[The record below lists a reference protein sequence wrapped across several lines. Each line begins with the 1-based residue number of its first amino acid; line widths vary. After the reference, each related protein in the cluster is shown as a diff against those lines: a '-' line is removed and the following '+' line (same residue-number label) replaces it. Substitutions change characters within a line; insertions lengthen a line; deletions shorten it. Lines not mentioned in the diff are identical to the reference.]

1 MIQVF
6 DKNGNKIAESN
17 SSISV
22 EVENS
27 RRDCMVYI
35 DYTKGSEDSI
45 TVSFGAKE
53 IITGEIFPIQQDD
66 GSNLVEYKRTLSAGK
81 YRIYLP
87 MAQNEEALQVNISMN
102 GDLSS
107 EGTVKVWVIPMYKSY

>member
-6 DKNGNKIAESN
+6 NKNGEKIAESD

-22 EVENS
+22 EIENS

-35 DYTKGSEDSI
+35 DYIKGSEDSI

-53 IITGEIFPIQQDD
+53 VTTGKIFPIQQDD
-66 GSNLVEYKRTLSAGK
+66 GSKLINYERILDRGK
-81 YRIYLP
+81 YRIYIP
-87 MAQNEEALQVNISMN
+87 MAENEEALQVNITMN

-107 EGTVKVWVIPMYKSY
+107 EGNVKVWVIPIYQTF